1 MDRKREK
8 DGGEQHRPRQRR
20 PEVSLTKFPS
30 TVSAE
35 SPRGGNAN
43 GIARRGR
50 QRIMDIGGG
59 AFVMRMHTERGW
71 RERSREAR
79 TVSIWTVGI
88 YKIYL
93 QGSQDY

>member
-59 AFVMRMHTERGW
+59 AFGMRMH
-71 RERSREAR
+71 RERERRKSRGENGFHFDG
-79 TVSIWTVGI
+79 W
-88 YKIYL
+88 YL
-93 QGSQDY
+93 QNLSPGFTRLLL